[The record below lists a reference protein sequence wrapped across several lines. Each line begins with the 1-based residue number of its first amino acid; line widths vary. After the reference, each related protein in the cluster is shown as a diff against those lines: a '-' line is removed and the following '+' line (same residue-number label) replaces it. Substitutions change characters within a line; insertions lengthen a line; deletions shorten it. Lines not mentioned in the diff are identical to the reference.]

1 MVLRR
6 SDLGGETGPPLVL
19 GLQGLC
25 FVVLSCIDCTHVDQ
39 RVIVSFSEGMRSEFD
54 PSDFL
59 LAGGDEEGGDGAG
72 AEPAGEP
79 PTVAVQSKGKGR
91 GRNASPG
98 GNTGRGRGNAK
109 WDYTGWEKWLTVD
122 EDVNE
127 VKDVANAKS
136 RMRKAAA
143 KSAFKAKKGTR
154 WLLLVHACMS

>member
-1 MVLRR
+1 
-6 SDLGGETGPPLVL
+6 
-19 GLQGLC
+19 
-25 FVVLSCIDCTHVDQ
+25 
-39 RVIVSFSEGMRSEFD
+39 MRSEFD
-54 PSDFL
+54 PGDFL
-59 LAGGDEEGGDGAG
+59 LAGGDEELVDP
-72 AEPAGEP
+72 EPADEP
-79 PTVAVQSKGKGR
+79 LTVAVKGRGKGKGKR
-91 GRNASPG
+91 PSSPA